1 MLNGPKETTGRKQK
15 PLFKLLG
22 RLRRD
27 AQGSLALEF
36 AMVSMPFLLFCF
48 SIMGYGAYFFT
59 ATSLE
64 FRVETAAR
72 LIRTGQ
78 AQTSGL
84 SQAAFKQKICNPGDP
99 LNPAARIVDCSK
111 LNVHVQSAATWAAI
125 APTPCLS
132 GGSLTA
138 SGAAGAAPVS
148 GTSGG
153 AGQVVVVTAC
163 YEWSLAQAMPFL
175 MLSNMTSGSSIIQ
188 AVATFRTEPYQ

>member
-1 MLNGPKETTGRKQK
+1 MLNGSKETAGRKQK
-15 PLFKLLG
+15 PLLRLLG

-27 AQGSLALEF
+27 AQGSMALEF

-48 SIMGYGAYFFT
+48 SIMGYGFYFFT

-64 FRVETAAR
+64 YRVESAAR

-84 SQAAFKQKICNPGDP
+84 TQTLFKKKICNLDP
-99 LNPAARIVDCSK
+99 LDPSAKIFDCSK
-111 LNVHVQSAATWAAI
+111 LNVHIQSATTWAAI
-125 APTPCLS
+125 TPTPCLS

-138 SGAAGAAPVS
+138 PAAASSAPVS
-148 GTSGG
+148 GSSGG
-153 AGQVVVVTAC
+153 AGQVVVVTVC
-163 YEWSLAQAMPFL
+163 YEWSLAQSMPFL
-175 MLSNMTSGSSIIQ
+175 MLSNMSSGSSIIQ